1 MAEERRGG
9 GGRPDDG
16 GGRPPRR
23 FGGGGGGGGGGRSF
37 ARRRMDPLTTDGIL
51 HVDYKDVPTLRRFI
65 SDRGKIEPRRRV
77 STSAKHQRSLA
88 IAIKRARHLGLLP
101 FTEGVRDGRE
111 RGGRGGR
118 DRDDRGG
125 RGDRGPRTGGFDRDD
140 RGPRSGGF
148 DRDRGPSRFE
158 RPEQRQDAPAPE
170 PASTPEPA
178 ADESTDE

>member
-9 GGRPDDG
+9 GRPGG

-23 FGGGGGGGGGGRSF
+23 FGGGGGGRSF
-37 ARRRMDPLTTDGIL
+37 ARRRMDPLTTEGIV
-51 HVDYKDVPTLRRFI
+51 HVDYKDVPLLRRFI

-88 IAIKRARHLGLLP
+88 IVIKRARHLGLLP

-118 DRDDRGG
+118 DRGPREGG
-125 RGDRGPRTGGFDRDD
+125 FDRGPRPGGFDR
-140 RGPRSGGF
+140 GPR
-148 DRDRGPSRFE
+148 RFE
-158 RPEQRQDAPAPE
+158 QEQPRQQAPAE
-170 PASTPEPA
+170 QPA
-178 ADESTDE
+178 TDETTDE

>member
-9 GGRPDDG
+9 GRPGGG

-23 FGGGGGGGGGGRSF
+23 FGGGGGGRSF
-37 ARRRMDPLTTDGIL
+37 ARRRMDPLTAEGIV
-51 HVDYKDVPTLRRFI
+51 HVDYKDVPLLRRFI

-118 DRDDRGG
+118 DRGPRPGG
-125 RGDRGPRTGGFDRDD
+125 FDRGPR
-140 RGPRSGGF
+140 
-148 DRDRGPSRFE
+148 RFE
-158 RPEQRQDAPAPE
+158 QEQPRQEAPAE
-170 PASTPEPA
+170 QPASE
-178 ADESTDE
+178 ESAND

>member
-9 GGRPDDG
+9 GGRPGGPGGAG

-23 FGGGGGGGGGGRSF
+23 FGGGGGGRESGGGRSF
-37 ARRRMDPLTTDGIL
+37 ARRRMDPLTTEGIL
-51 HVDYKDVPTLRRFI
+51 HVDYKDVPLLRRFI

-111 RGGRGGR
+111 RGGRGGPR
-118 DRDDRGG
+118 DRGD
-125 RGDRGPRTGGFDRDD
+125 RGDRGPR
-140 RGPRSGGF
+140 PGGF
-148 DRDRGPSRFE
+148 DRDRGGSGGFDRGPRRFDSDQP
-158 RPEQRQDAPAPE
+158 RPAREDNSE
-170 PASTPEPA
+170 DS
-178 ADESTDE
+178 SGS

>member
-9 GGRPDDG
+9 GGRPGGAG

-23 FGGGGGGGGGGRSF
+23 FGGGGGRDAGGGGGRSF
-37 ARRRMDPLTTDGIL
+37 ARRRMDPLTTEGII

-111 RGGRGGR
+111 RGRGGSR
-118 DRDDRGG
+118 DRN
-125 RGDRGPRTGGFDRDD
+125 DRGPR
-140 RGPRSGGF
+140 PGGF
-148 DRDRGPSRFE
+148 DRDRGSSGGFDRGPRRFDN
-158 RPEQRQDAPAPE
+158 EQPRE
-170 PASTPEPA
+170 A
-178 ADESTDE
+178 ADDNSDN

>member
-9 GGRPDDG
+9 GGGRPGGAG

-23 FGGGGGGGGGGRSF
+23 FGGGGGGGRESGGGRSF
-37 ARRRMDPLTTDGIL
+37 ARRRMDPLTTDGII
-51 HVDYKDVPTLRRFI
+51 HVDYKDVPLLRRFI

-111 RGGRGGR
+111 RGTRGGPR
-118 DRDDRGG
+118 DRGD
-125 RGDRGPRTGGFDRDD
+125 RGDRGPRPGGFDR
-140 RGPRSGGF
+140 GGSGGF
-148 DRDRGPSRFE
+148 DRGPRRFDNDEPRQSRDDNAGDRNDS
-158 RPEQRQDAPAPE
+158 
-170 PASTPEPA
+170 
-178 ADESTDE
+178 

>member
-9 GGRPDDG
+9 GGRPGGAG

-23 FGGGGGGGGGGRSF
+23 FGGGGGRDAGSGGGRSF
-37 ARRRMDPLTTDGIL
+37 ARRRMDPLTTDGII

-111 RGGRGGR
+111 RGARGGSR
-118 DRDDRGG
+118 DRN
-125 RGDRGPRTGGFDRDD
+125 DRGPR
-140 RGPRSGGF
+140 PGGF
-148 DRDRGPSRFE
+148 DRDRGGSGGFDRGPRRFDE
-158 RPEQRQDAPAPE
+158 DQPRQAAGPQESPADD
-170 PASTPEPA
+170 SS
-178 ADESTDE
+178 DS

>member
-9 GGRPDDG
+9 GGRPDAG

-23 FGGGGGGGGGGRSF
+23 FGGGGGGGGRSF
-37 ARRRMDPLTTDGIL
+37 ARRRMDPLTTDGIV

-88 IAIKRARHLGLLP
+88 IAIKRARHLALLP

-125 RGDRGPRTGGFDRDD
+125 RGPR
-140 RGPRSGGF
+140 PGGF
-148 DRDRGPSRFE
+148 DRDRGPGRFE
-158 RPEQRQDAPAPE
+158 RPQQRQDAAAPDQASSPAP
-170 PASTPEPA
+170 A
-178 ADESTDE
+178 AEESTDE

>member
-9 GGRPDDG
+9 GGRPGGAG

-23 FGGGGGGGGGGRSF
+23 FGGGGGRDAGGGGGRSF
-37 ARRRMDPLTTDGIL
+37 ARRRMDPLTTDGII

-111 RGGRGGR
+111 RGPRGGSR
-118 DRDDRGG
+118 DRN
-125 RGDRGPRTGGFDRDD
+125 DRGPRPGGFDR
-140 RGPRSGGF
+140 GPRRF
-148 DRDRGPSRFE
+148 DEDQP
-158 RPEQRQDAPAPE
+158 RQAAEPQESPADDS
-170 PASTPEPA
+170 A
-178 ADESTDE
+178 ES

>member
-1 MAEERRGG
+1 MSEDRRGAG
-9 GGRPDDG
+9 GPGGRP

-23 FGGGGGGGGGGRSF
+23 FGSGGSSSGGGRSF
-37 ARRRMDPLTTDGIL
+37 ARRRMDPLTGEGIV
-51 HVDYKDVPTLRRFI
+51 HVDYKDVAVLRRFI

-118 DRDDRGG
+118 DRDRGPRPG
-125 RGDRGPRTGGFDRDD
+125 GFDRGPRRFDQD
-140 RGPRSGGF
+140 GPR
-148 DRDRGPSRFE
+148 PSA
-158 RPEQRQDAPAPE
+158 PRQDAP
-170 PASTPEPA
+170 PA
-178 ADESTDE
+178 AEGSDA

>member
-1 MAEERRGG
+1 MAEERR
-9 GGRPDDG
+9 G

-37 ARRRMDPLTTDGIL
+37 ARRRMDPLTTDGIV

-118 DRDDRGG
+118 DR
-125 RGDRGPRTGGFDRDD
+125 GPR
-140 RGPRSGGF
+140 PGGF
-148 DRDRGPSRFE
+148 DRDRGPRDGGFDRDRGPRDGGFDRGPRRFDQE
-158 RPEQRQDAPAPE
+158 RPRQDAPAE
-170 PASTPEPA
+170 QAGEN
-178 ADESTDE
+178 TDN

>member
-9 GGRPDDG
+9 PRGGG

-23 FGGGGGGGGGGRSF
+23 FGGGGGGGRSF
-37 ARRRMDPLTTDGIL
+37 ARRRMDPLTTEGVV
-51 HVDYKDVPTLRRFI
+51 HVDYKDVPLLRRFI
-65 SDRGKIEPRRRV
+65 SDRGKIEPRRRI

-118 DRDDRGG
+118 DR
-125 RGDRGPRTGGFDRDD
+125 GDRGPRPGGFDRGPRRFDND
-140 RGPRSGGF
+140 GPRS
-148 DRDRGPSRFE
+148 S
-158 RPEQRQDAPAPE
+158 APPREA
-170 PASTPEPA
+170 ASE
-178 ADESTDE
+178 DSSEN

>member
-9 GGRPDDG
+9 GRPGGG

-23 FGGGGGGGGGGRSF
+23 FGGGGGGRSF
-37 ARRRMDPLTTDGIL
+37 ARRRMDPLTAEGIV
-51 HVDYKDVPTLRRFI
+51 HVDYKDVPLLRRFI

-118 DRDDRGG
+118 DRGPRPGG
-125 RGDRGPRTGGFDRDD
+125 FDRGPR
-140 RGPRSGGF
+140 
-148 DRDRGPSRFE
+148 RFE
-158 RPEQRQDAPAPE
+158 QEQPRQEAPAE
-170 PASTPEPA
+170 QPASE
-178 ADESTDE
+178 ESTND

>member
-1 MAEERRGG
+1 MSEDRRGG
-9 GGRPDDG
+9 GGRP

-23 FGGGGGGGGGGRSF
+23 FGGGGGGGGRSF
-37 ARRRMDPLTTDGIL
+37 ARRRMDPLTGEGIV
-51 HVDYKDVPTLRRFI
+51 HVDYKDVAVLRRFI

-118 DRDDRGG
+118 DRGPRPGG
-125 RGDRGPRTGGFDRDD
+125 FDRGPRRFDQD
-140 RGPRSGGF
+140 GPR
-148 DRDRGPSRFE
+148 PSA
-158 RPEQRQDAPAPE
+158 PRQDAP
-170 PASTPEPA
+170 PA
-178 ADESTDE
+178 AEGSDA

>member
-9 GGRPDDG
+9 GRPGGG

-23 FGGGGGGGGGGRSF
+23 FGGGGGGRSF
-37 ARRRMDPLTTDGIL
+37 ARRRMDPLTAEGIV
-51 HVDYKDVPTLRRFI
+51 HVDYKDVPLLRRFI

-88 IAIKRARHLGLLP
+88 IAIKRARHLGLLS

-118 DRDDRGG
+118 DRGPRPGG
-125 RGDRGPRTGGFDRDD
+125 FDRGPR
-140 RGPRSGGF
+140 
-148 DRDRGPSRFE
+148 RFE
-158 RPEQRQDAPAPE
+158 QEQPRQEAPAE
-170 PASTPEPA
+170 QPASE
-178 ADESTDE
+178 ESAND

>member
-9 GGRPDDG
+9 GGRQ

-23 FGGGGGGGGGGRSF
+23 FGGASSGGGGRSF
-37 ARRRMDPLTTDGIL
+37 ARRRMDPLTTDGIV
-51 HVDYKDVPTLRRFI
+51 HVDYKDVPLLRRFI
-65 SDRGKIEPRRRV
+65 SDRGKIEPRRRI

-118 DRDDRGG
+118 DRND
-125 RGDRGPRTGGFDRDD
+125 RGDRGPRPGGFDR
-140 RGPRSGGF
+140 GPRRF
-148 DRDRGPSRFE
+148 DQDGP
-158 RPEQRQDAPAPE
+158 RQDAPQGDAP
-170 PASTPEPA
+170 S
-178 ADESTDE
+178 ESRSDS

>member
-9 GGRPDDG
+9 GGRP

-23 FGGGGGGGGGGRSF
+23 FGGGGGGGGRSF
-37 ARRRMDPLTTDGIL
+37 ARRRMDPLTTDGIV
-51 HVDYKDVPTLRRFI
+51 HVDYKDVPLLRRFI
-65 SDRGKIEPRRRV
+65 SDRGKIEPRRRI

-118 DRDDRGG
+118 ERP
-125 RGDRGPRTGGFDRDD
+125 DRGPRPGGFDR
-140 RGPRSGGF
+140 GPRRF
-148 DRDRGPSRFE
+148 DQDGP
-158 RPEQRQDAPAPE
+158 RQDAPQRDN
-170 PASTPEPA
+170 SS
-178 ADESTDE
+178 ESSSDS